1 MPRSSIT
8 GTGRSPRR
16 SVSDHSPCTPELKEG
31 GFDKAWGGIASLEL
45 RLAATWTGARRRG
58 LGIADITRWLS
69 TAPAAFAGIDS
80 GAIEPGRRADLVVW
94 DPETE

>member
-1 MPRSSIT
+1 
-8 GTGRSPRR
+8 
-16 SVSDHSPCTPELKEG
+16 
-31 GFDKAWGGIASLEL
+31 
-45 RLAATWTGARRRG
+45 